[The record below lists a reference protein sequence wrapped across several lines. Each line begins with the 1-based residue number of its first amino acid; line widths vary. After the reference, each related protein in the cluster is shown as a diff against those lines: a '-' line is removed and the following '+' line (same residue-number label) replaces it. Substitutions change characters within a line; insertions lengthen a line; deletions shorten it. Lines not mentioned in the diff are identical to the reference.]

1 MKVICTRNNAEF
13 ELVSKDGGGITLK
26 DLNSGKE
33 RIVNCKS
40 YERFY
45 KEVEEEVVEEVE
57 DLEEEE
63 TEEEVDKEASEDSEE
78 EEVEDA
84 DKDAVEDCE
93 EEEEE
98 VEDADKDAVED
109 SEEEEF
115 EDCEEED
122 EEFEDCEEEDE
133 EFEEEPEPVKPVK
146 PVKRGTKKAEAKKE
160 PKPISPLKDVV
171 ETIVKAA
178 GCTIFVTRVKGF
190 HTIKLDGHMCM
201 AFTFSTKGIVLWLRT
216 KALDGLNI
224 KYKTIKHMFDARI
237 SLTKNNGKTAN
248 FIRKCVAASVEYQKG
263 VNIRRAQKA
272 EALEAA
278 RQKKLEKEEQKKKE
292 AIAEKLGVKPKK
304 AAKKASKKV
313 ETPEVEAEALEGEEE

>member
-13 ELVSKDGGGITLK
+13 ELVSKDGDDITLK

-33 RIVNCKS
+33 RIVNRKS

-45 KEVEEEVVEEVE
+45 KEVEEVE

-63 TEEEVDKEASEDSEE
+63 TEEEVDEEASEDSEE

-84 DKDAVEDCE
+84 DEDT
-93 EEEEE
+93 
-98 VEDADKDAVED
+98 V
-109 SEEEEF
+109 

-122 EEFEDCEEEDE
+122 EES
-133 EFEEEPEPVKPVK
+133 EEEPEPVK

-160 PKPISPLKDVV
+160 PKPKKEKKVKEPKAPRQISPLKDVV

-224 KYKTIKHMFDARI
+224 EYKTMKHMFDARI
-237 SLTKNNGKTAN
+237 SLTEDNEKTAN
-248 FIRKCVAASVEYQKG
+248 LIRKCVAASVEYQKG
-263 VNIRRAQKA
+263 VNTRKAQKA

-313 ETPEVEAEALEGEEE
+313 ETPEVEAEALEDEEE

>member
-13 ELVSKDGGGITLK
+13 ELVSKDGDDITLK

-33 RIVNCKS
+33 RIVNRKS

-63 TEEEVDKEASEDSEE
+63 IEEEVDEEASEDSEE

-84 DKDAVEDCE
+84 DEDAVEDCE
-93 EEEEE
+93 EE
-98 VEDADKDAVED
+98 
-109 SEEEEF
+109 
-115 EDCEEED
+115 D
-122 EEFEDCEEEDE
+122 EES
-133 EFEEEPEPVKPVK
+133 EEEPEPVK

-160 PKPISPLKDVV
+160 PKPKKEKKVKEPKAPRQISPLKDVV

-224 KYKTIKHMFDARI
+224 EYKTMKHMFDARI
-237 SLTKNNGKTAN
+237 SLTEDNEKTAN
-248 FIRKCVAASVEYQKG
+248 LIRKCVAASVEYQKG
-263 VNIRRAQKA
+263 VNTRKAQKA

-313 ETPEVEAEALEGEEE
+313 ETPEVEAEALEDEEE

>member
-13 ELVSKDGGGITLK
+13 ELVSKDGDDITLK

-33 RIVNCKS
+33 RIVNRKS

-84 DKDAVEDCE
+84 DEAAV
-93 EEEEE
+93 
-98 VEDADKDAVED
+98 
-109 SEEEEF
+109 

-122 EEFEDCEEEDE
+122 EES
-133 EFEEEPEPVKPVK
+133 EEEPEPVK

-160 PKPISPLKDVV
+160 PKPKKEKKVKEPKAPRQISPLKDVV

-224 KYKTIKHMFDARI
+224 EYKTMKHMFDARI
-237 SLTKNNGKTAN
+237 SLTEDNEKTAN
-248 FIRKCVAASVEYQKG
+248 LIRKCVAASVEYQKG
-263 VNIRRAQKA
+263 VNTRKAQKA

-313 ETPEVEAEALEGEEE
+313 ETPEVEAEALEDEEE

>member
-1 MKVICTRNNAEF
+1 MKTLQNLFRKCGNIMKVICTRNNAEF
-13 ELVSKDGGGITLK
+13 ELVSKDGDDITLK

-33 RIVNCKS
+33 RIVNRKS

-45 KEVEEEVVEEVE
+45 KEVEEEVVEEIE

-84 DKDAVEDCE
+84 DEDAVEDCE
-93 EEEEE
+93 EE
-98 VEDADKDAVED
+98 
-109 SEEEEF
+109 
-115 EDCEEED
+115 D
-122 EEFEDCEEEDE
+122 EES
-133 EFEEEPEPVKPVK
+133 EEEPEPEPVK

-160 PKPISPLKDVV
+160 PKPKKEKKVKEPKAPRQISPLKDVV

-224 KYKTIKHMFDARI
+224 EYKTMKHMFDARI
-237 SLTKNNGKTAN
+237 SLTEDNEKTAN
-248 FIRKCVAASVEYQKG
+248 LIRKCVAASVEYQKG
-263 VNIRRAQKA
+263 VNTRKAQKA

-313 ETPEVEAEALEGEEE
+313 ETPEVEAEALEDEEE

>member
-13 ELVSKDGGGITLK
+13 ELVSKDGDDITLK

-33 RIVNCKS
+33 RIVNRKS

-63 TEEEVDKEASEDSEE
+63 TEEEVDEEASEDSEE

-84 DKDAVEDCE
+84 DEDAVEDCE
-93 EEEEE
+93 EE
-98 VEDADKDAVED
+98 
-109 SEEEEF
+109 
-115 EDCEEED
+115 D
-122 EEFEDCEEEDE
+122 EES
-133 EFEEEPEPVKPVK
+133 EEEPEPVK

-160 PKPISPLKDVV
+160 PKSKKEKKVKKPKAPRQISPLKDVV

-224 KYKTIKHMFDARI
+224 EYKTMKHMFDARI
-237 SLTKNNGKTAN
+237 SLTEDNEKTAN
-248 FIRKCVAASVEYQKG
+248 LIRKCVAASVEYQKG
-263 VNIRRAQKA
+263 VNTRKAQKA

-313 ETPEVEAEALEGEEE
+313 ETPEVEAEALEDEEE

>member
-13 ELVSKDGGGITLK
+13 ELVSKDGDDITLK

-33 RIVNCKS
+33 RIVNRKS

-63 TEEEVDKEASEDSEE
+63 TEEEVDEEASEDSEE

-84 DKDAVEDCE
+84 DEDT
-93 EEEEE
+93 
-98 VEDADKDAVED
+98 V
-109 SEEEEF
+109 

-122 EEFEDCEEEDE
+122 EES
-133 EFEEEPEPVKPVK
+133 EEEPEPVK

-160 PKPISPLKDVV
+160 PKPKKEKKVKKPKAPRQISPLKDVV
-171 ETIVKAA
+171 EIIVKAA

-201 AFTFSTKGIVLWLRT
+201 AFTFSTKGIVLWLRS

-224 KYKTIKHMFDARI
+224 EYKTMKHMFDARI
-237 SLTKNNGKTAN
+237 SLTEDNEKTAN
-248 FIRKCVAASVEYQKG
+248 LIRKCVAASVEYQKG
-263 VNIRRAQKA
+263 VNTRKAQKA

-313 ETPEVEAEALEGEEE
+313 ETPEVEAEALEDEEE

>member
-13 ELVSKDGGGITLK
+13 ELVSKDGDDITLK

-33 RIVNCKS
+33 RIVNRKS

-84 DKDAVEDCE
+84 DEDAVEDCE
-93 EEEEE
+93 EE
-98 VEDADKDAVED
+98 D
-109 SEEEEF
+109 
-115 EDCEEED
+115 
-122 EEFEDCEEEDE
+122 
-133 EFEEEPEPVKPVK
+133 EEPEPVK
-146 PVKRGTKKAEAKKE
+146 PVKRGTKKAEVKKE
-160 PKPISPLKDVV
+160 PKPKKEKKEKKVKEPKAPRQISPLKDVV

-224 KYKTIKHMFDARI
+224 EYKTMKHMFDARI
-237 SLTKNNGKTAN
+237 SLTEDNEKTAN
-248 FIRKCVAASVEYQKG
+248 LIRKCVAASVEYQKG
-263 VNIRRAQKA
+263 VNTRKAQKA

-313 ETPEVEAEALEGEEE
+313 ETPEVEAEALEDEEE

>member
-13 ELVSKDGGGITLK
+13 ELVSKDGDDITLK

-33 RIVNCKS
+33 RIVNRKS

-63 TEEEVDKEASEDSEE
+63 TEEEVDEEASEDSEE

-84 DKDAVEDCE
+84 DEDAVEDCE
-93 EEEEE
+93 EE
-98 VEDADKDAVED
+98 
-109 SEEEEF
+109 
-115 EDCEEED
+115 D
-122 EEFEDCEEEDE
+122 EES
-133 EFEEEPEPVKPVK
+133 EEEPEPVK

-160 PKPISPLKDVV
+160 PKPKKEKKVKEPKAPRQISPLKDVV

-224 KYKTIKHMFDARI
+224 EYKTMKHMFDARI
-237 SLTKNNGKTAN
+237 SLTEDNEKTAN
-248 FIRKCVAASVEYQKG
+248 LIRKCVAASVEYQKG
-263 VNIRRAQKA
+263 VNTRKAQKA

-313 ETPEVEAEALEGEEE
+313 ETPEVEAEALEDEEE

>member
-1 MKVICTRNNAEF
+1 MKVICTRNNVEF
-13 ELVSKDGGGITLK
+13 ELVSKDGDDITLK

-33 RIVNCKS
+33 RIVNRKS

-63 TEEEVDKEASEDSEE
+63 TEEEVDEEASEDSEE

-84 DKDAVEDCE
+84 D
-93 EEEEE
+93 
-98 VEDADKDAVED
+98 EDAA
-109 SEEEEF
+109 

-122 EEFEDCEEEDE
+122 EES
-133 EFEEEPEPVKPVK
+133 EEEPEPVK

-160 PKPISPLKDVV
+160 PKPKKEKKVKEPKAPRQISPLKDVV

-224 KYKTIKHMFDARI
+224 EYKTMKHMFDARI
-237 SLTKNNGKTAN
+237 SLTEDNEKTAN
-248 FIRKCVAASVEYQKG
+248 LIRKCVAASVEYQKG
-263 VNIRRAQKA
+263 VNTRKAQKA

-313 ETPEVEAEALEGEEE
+313 ETPEVEAKVLEDEEE

>member
-13 ELVSKDGGGITLK
+13 ELVSKDGDDITLK

-33 RIVNCKS
+33 RIVNRKS

-63 TEEEVDKEASEDSEE
+63 TEEEVDEEASEDSEE

-84 DKDAVEDCE
+84 DEDAVEDCE
-93 EEEEE
+93 EE
-98 VEDADKDAVED
+98 
-109 SEEEEF
+109 
-115 EDCEEED
+115 D
-122 EEFEDCEEEDE
+122 EES
-133 EFEEEPEPVKPVK
+133 EEEPEPVK

-160 PKPISPLKDVV
+160 PKPKKEKKVKEPKAPRQISPLKDVV

-224 KYKTIKHMFDARI
+224 EYKTMKHMFDARI
-237 SLTKNNGKTAN
+237 SLTEDNEKTAN
-248 FIRKCVAASVEYQKG
+248 LIRKCVAASVEYQKG
-263 VNIRRAQKA
+263 VNTRKAQKA

-313 ETPEVEAEALEGEEE
+313 ETPEVEAEALEDKEE

>member
-13 ELVSKDGGGITLK
+13 ELVSKDGDDITLK

-33 RIVNCKS
+33 RIVNRKS

-57 DLEEEE
+57 DFEEEE
-63 TEEEVDKEASEDSEE
+63 TEEEVDEEASEDFEE

-84 DKDAVEDCE
+84 DEDAV
-93 EEEEE
+93 
-98 VEDADKDAVED
+98 
-109 SEEEEF
+109 
-115 EDCEEED
+115 
-122 EEFEDCEEEDE
+122 EDCEEEDE

-146 PVKRGTKKAEAKKE
+146 RGTKKAEAKKE
-160 PKPISPLKDVV
+160 PKPKKEKKVKEPKAPRQISPLKDVV

-224 KYKTIKHMFDARI
+224 EYKTMKHMFDARI
-237 SLTKNNGKTAN
+237 SLTEDNEKTAN
-248 FIRKCVAASVEYQKG
+248 LIRKCVAASVEYQKG
-263 VNIRRAQKA
+263 VNTRKAQKA

-313 ETPEVEAEALEGEEE
+313 ETPEVEAEALEDEEE

>member
-13 ELVSKDGGGITLK
+13 ELVSKDGDDITLK

-33 RIVNCKS
+33 RIVNRKS

-84 DKDAVEDCE
+84 DEDAVEDCE
-93 EEEEE
+93 EE
-98 VEDADKDAVED
+98 
-109 SEEEEF
+109 
-115 EDCEEED
+115 D
-122 EEFEDCEEEDE
+122 EES
-133 EFEEEPEPVKPVK
+133 EEEPEPVK

-160 PKPISPLKDVV
+160 PKPKKEKKVKEPKAPRQISPLKDVV

-190 HTIKLDGHMCM
+190 QTIKLDGHMCM

-224 KYKTIKHMFDARI
+224 EYKTMKHMFDARI
-237 SLTKNNGKTAN
+237 SLTEDNEKTAN
-248 FIRKCVAASVEYQKG
+248 LIRKCVAASVEYQKG
-263 VNIRRAQKA
+263 VNTRKAQKA

-313 ETPEVEAEALEGEEE
+313 ETPEVEAEALEDEEE

>member
-13 ELVSKDGGGITLK
+13 ELVSKDGDDITLK

-33 RIVNCKS
+33 RIVNRKS

-63 TEEEVDKEASEDSEE
+63 TEEEVDEEASEDSEE

-84 DKDAVEDCE
+84 DEDTVEDCE
-93 EEEEE
+93 EE
-98 VEDADKDAVED
+98 DKV
-109 SEEEEF
+109 
-115 EDCEEED
+115 
-122 EEFEDCEEEDE
+122 
-133 EFEEEPEPVKPVK
+133 
-146 PVKRGTKKAEAKKE
+146 KE
-160 PKPISPLKDVV
+160 PKAPRQISPLKDVV

-190 HTIKLDGHMCM
+190 QTIKLDGHMCM

-224 KYKTIKHMFDARI
+224 EYKTMKHMFDARI
-237 SLTKNNGKTAN
+237 SLTEDNEKTAN
-248 FIRKCVAASVEYQKG
+248 LIRKCVAASVEYQKG
-263 VNIRRAQKA
+263 VNTRKAQKA

-313 ETPEVEAEALEGEEE
+313 ETPEVEAEALEDEEE

>member
-13 ELVSKDGGGITLK
+13 ELVSKDGDDITLK

-33 RIVNCKS
+33 RIVNRKS

-45 KEVEEEVVEEVE
+45 KEVEEEEVEEVE

-84 DKDAVEDCE
+84 DEDAV
-93 EEEEE
+93 
-98 VEDADKDAVED
+98 
-109 SEEEEF
+109 
-115 EDCEEED
+115 
-122 EEFEDCEEEDE
+122 EDCEEEDE

-146 PVKRGTKKAEAKKE
+146 RGTKKAEAKKE
-160 PKPISPLKDVV
+160 PKPKKEKKVKEPKAPRQISPLKDVV

-224 KYKTIKHMFDARI
+224 EYKTMKHMFDARI
-237 SLTKNNGKTAN
+237 SLTEDNEKTAN
-248 FIRKCVAASVEYQKG
+248 LIRKCVAASVEYQKG
-263 VNIRRAQKA
+263 VNTRKAQKA

-313 ETPEVEAEALEGEEE
+313 ETPEVEAEALEDEEE

>member
-13 ELVSKDGGGITLK
+13 ELVSKDGDDITLK

-33 RIVNCKS
+33 RIVNRKS

-84 DKDAVEDCE
+84 DEDAV
-93 EEEEE
+93 
-98 VEDADKDAVED
+98 
-109 SEEEEF
+109 
-115 EDCEEED
+115 
-122 EEFEDCEEEDE
+122 EDCEEEDE

-146 PVKRGTKKAEAKKE
+146 RGTKKAEAKKE
-160 PKPISPLKDVV
+160 PKPKKEKKVKEPKAPRQISPLKDVV

-224 KYKTIKHMFDARI
+224 EYKTMKHMFDARI
-237 SLTKNNGKTAN
+237 SLTEDNEKTAN
-248 FIRKCVAASVEYQKG
+248 LIRKCVAASVEYQKG
-263 VNIRRAQKA
+263 VNTRKAQKA

-292 AIAEKLGVKPKK
+292 AIDEKLGVKPKK

-313 ETPEVEAEALEGEEE
+313 ETPEVEAEALEDEEE

>member
-13 ELVSKDGGGITLK
+13 ELVSKDGDDITLK
-26 DLNSGKE
+26 DLNSSKE
-33 RIVNCKS
+33 RIVNRKS

-84 DKDAVEDCE
+84 DEDT
-93 EEEEE
+93 
-98 VEDADKDAVED
+98 V
-109 SEEEEF
+109 
-115 EDCEEED
+115 
-122 EEFEDCEEEDE
+122 EDCEEEDE

-146 PVKRGTKKAEAKKE
+146 RGTKKAEAKKE
-160 PKPISPLKDVV
+160 PKPKKEKKVKEPKAPRQISPLKDVV

-224 KYKTIKHMFDARI
+224 EYKTMKHMFDARI
-237 SLTKNNGKTAN
+237 SLTEDNEKTAN
-248 FIRKCVAASVEYQKG
+248 LIRKCVAASVEYQKG
-263 VNIRRAQKA
+263 VNTRKAQKA

-313 ETPEVEAEALEGEEE
+313 ETPEVEAEALEDEEE

>member
-1 MKVICTRNNAEF
+1 VKTLQNLFRKCGNIMKVICTRNNAEF
-13 ELVSKDGGGITLK
+13 ELVSKDGDDITLK

-33 RIVNCKS
+33 RIVNRKS

-45 KEVEEEVVEEVE
+45 KEVEEVE

-84 DKDAVEDCE
+84 DEDAVEDCE
-93 EEEEE
+93 EE
-98 VEDADKDAVED
+98 
-109 SEEEEF
+109 
-115 EDCEEED
+115 D
-122 EEFEDCEEEDE
+122 EES
-133 EFEEEPEPVKPVK
+133 EEEPEPVK

-160 PKPISPLKDVV
+160 PKPKKEKKVKEPKAPRQISPLKDVV

-224 KYKTIKHMFDARI
+224 EYKTMKHMFDARI
-237 SLTKNNGKTAN
+237 SLTEDNEKTAN
-248 FIRKCVAASVEYQKG
+248 LIRKCVAASVEYQKG
-263 VNIRRAQKA
+263 VNTRKAQKA

-313 ETPEVEAEALEGEEE
+313 ETPEVEAEALEDEEE

>member
-13 ELVSKDGGGITLK
+13 ELVSKDGDDITLK

-33 RIVNCKS
+33 RIVNRKS

-63 TEEEVDKEASEDSEE
+63 TEEEVDEEASEDSEE

-84 DKDAVEDCE
+84 DEDT
-93 EEEEE
+93 
-98 VEDADKDAVED
+98 V
-109 SEEEEF
+109 

-122 EEFEDCEEEDE
+122 EES
-133 EFEEEPEPVKPVK
+133 EEEPEPVK

-160 PKPISPLKDVV
+160 PKPKKEKKVKEPKVPRQISPLKDVV
-171 ETIVKAA
+171 ETIVKTA

-224 KYKTIKHMFDARI
+224 EYKTMKHMFDARI
-237 SLTKNNGKTAN
+237 SLTEDNEKTAN
-248 FIRKCVAASVEYQKG
+248 LIRKCVAASVEYQKG
-263 VNIRRAQKA
+263 VNTRKAQKA

-313 ETPEVEAEALEGEEE
+313 ETPEVEAEALEDEEE

>member
-13 ELVSKDGGGITLK
+13 ELVSKDGDDITLK

-33 RIVNCKS
+33 RIVNRKS

-63 TEEEVDKEASEDSEE
+63 TEEEVDEEASEDSEE
-78 EEVEDA
+78 EVEDA
-84 DKDAVEDCE
+84 DEDAVEDCE
-93 EEEEE
+93 EE
-98 VEDADKDAVED
+98 
-109 SEEEEF
+109 
-115 EDCEEED
+115 D
-122 EEFEDCEEEDE
+122 EES
-133 EFEEEPEPVKPVK
+133 EEEPEPVK

-160 PKPISPLKDVV
+160 PKPKKEKKVKEPKASRQISPLKDVV

-224 KYKTIKHMFDARI
+224 EYKTMKHMFDARI
-237 SLTKNNGKTAN
+237 SLTEDNEKTAN
-248 FIRKCVAASVEYQKG
+248 LIRKCVAASVEYQKG
-263 VNIRRAQKA
+263 VNTRKAQKA

-313 ETPEVEAEALEGEEE
+313 ETPEVEAEALEDEEE

>member
-13 ELVSKDGGGITLK
+13 ELVSKDGDDITLK

-63 TEEEVDKEASEDSEE
+63 TEEEVDEEASEDSEE

-84 DKDAVEDCE
+84 DEDT
-93 EEEEE
+93 
-98 VEDADKDAVED
+98 V
-109 SEEEEF
+109 

-122 EEFEDCEEEDE
+122 EES
-133 EFEEEPEPVKPVK
+133 EEEPEPVK

-160 PKPISPLKDVV
+160 PKPKKEKKVKEPKAPRQISLLKDVV

-224 KYKTIKHMFDARI
+224 EYKTMKHMFDARI
-237 SLTKNNGKTAN
+237 SLTEDNEKTAN
-248 FIRKCVAASVEYQKG
+248 LIRKCVAASVEYQKG
-263 VNIRRAQKA
+263 VNTRKAQKA

-304 AAKKASKKV
+304 ASKKV
-313 ETPEVEAEALEGEEE
+313 ETPEVEAEALEDEEE

>member
-13 ELVSKDGGGITLK
+13 ELVSKDGDDITLK

-33 RIVNCKS
+33 RIVNRKS

-63 TEEEVDKEASEDSEE
+63 TEEEVDEEASEDSEE

-84 DKDAVEDCE
+84 DEDAVEDCE
-93 EEEEE
+93 EE
-98 VEDADKDAVED
+98 
-109 SEEEEF
+109 
-115 EDCEEED
+115 D
-122 EEFEDCEEEDE
+122 EES
-133 EFEEEPEPVKPVK
+133 EEEPEPVK

-160 PKPISPLKDVV
+160 PKPKKEKKVKKPKAPRQISPLKDVV

-224 KYKTIKHMFDARI
+224 EYKTMKHMFDARI
-237 SLTKNNGKTAN
+237 SLTEANEKTAN
-248 FIRKCVAASVEYQKG
+248 LIRKCVAASVEYQKG
-263 VNIRRAQKA
+263 VNTRKAQKA

-313 ETPEVEAEALEGEEE
+313 ETPEVEAEALEDEEE

>member
-13 ELVSKDGGGITLK
+13 ELVSKDGDDITLK

-33 RIVNCKS
+33 RIVNRKS

-84 DKDAVEDCE
+84 DEDAV
-93 EEEEE
+93 
-98 VEDADKDAVED
+98 
-109 SEEEEF
+109 
-115 EDCEEED
+115 
-122 EEFEDCEEEDE
+122 EDCEEEDE

-146 PVKRGTKKAEAKKE
+146 RGTKKAEAKKE
-160 PKPISPLKDVV
+160 PKSKKEKKVKEPKAPRQISPLKDVV

-224 KYKTIKHMFDARI
+224 EYKTMKHMFDARI
-237 SLTKNNGKTAN
+237 SLTEDNEKTAN
-248 FIRKCVAASVEYQKG
+248 LIRKCVAASVEYQKG
-263 VNIRRAQKA
+263 VNTSKAQKA

-313 ETPEVEAEALEGEEE
+313 ETPEVEAEALKDEEE

>member
-13 ELVSKDGGGITLK
+13 ELVSKDGDDITLK

-33 RIVNCKS
+33 RIVNRKS

-63 TEEEVDKEASEDSEE
+63 TEEEVDEEASEDSEE

-84 DKDAVEDCE
+84 DEDAV
-93 EEEEE
+93 
-98 VEDADKDAVED
+98 
-109 SEEEEF
+109 
-115 EDCEEED
+115 
-122 EEFEDCEEEDE
+122 EDCEEEDE

-146 PVKRGTKKAEAKKE
+146 RGTKKAEAKKE
-160 PKPISPLKDVV
+160 PKPKKEKKVKEPKAPRQISPLKDVV

-224 KYKTIKHMFDARI
+224 EYKTMKHMFGARI
-237 SLTKNNGKTAN
+237 SLTEDNEKTAN

-263 VNIRRAQKA
+263 VNTRKAQKA

-278 RQKKLEKEEQKKKE
+278 RLKKLEKEEQKKKE

-313 ETPEVEAEALEGEEE
+313 ETPEVEAEALEDEEE

>member
-13 ELVSKDGGGITLK
+13 ELVSKDGDDITLK

-33 RIVNCKS
+33 RIVNRKS

-84 DKDAVEDCE
+84 DEDAVEDCE
-93 EEEEE
+93 EEDEE
-98 VEDADKDAVED
+98 
-109 SEEEEF
+109 SEEE
-115 EDCEEED
+115 
-122 EEFEDCEEEDE
+122 
-133 EFEEEPEPVKPVK
+133 
-146 PVKRGTKKAEAKKE
+146 PVKRGTKKVEAKKE
-160 PKPISPLKDVV
+160 PKPKKEKKVKEPKAPRQISPLKDVV

-224 KYKTIKHMFDARI
+224 EYKTMKHMFDARI
-237 SLTKNNGKTAN
+237 SLTEDNEKTAN
-248 FIRKCVAASVEYQKG
+248 LIRKCVAASVEYQKG
-263 VNIRRAQKA
+263 VNTRKAQKA

-313 ETPEVEAEALEGEEE
+313 ETPEVEAEALEDEEE

>member
-13 ELVSKDGGGITLK
+13 ELVSKDGDDITLK

-33 RIVNCKS
+33 RIVNRKS

-84 DKDAVEDCE
+84 DEDAVEDCE
-93 EEEEE
+93 EE
-98 VEDADKDAVED
+98 
-109 SEEEEF
+109 
-115 EDCEEED
+115 D
-122 EEFEDCEEEDE
+122 EES
-133 EFEEEPEPVKPVK
+133 EEEPEPVK

-160 PKPISPLKDVV
+160 PKPKKEKKVKEPKAPPQISPLKDFV

-224 KYKTIKHMFDARI
+224 EYKTMKHMFDARI
-237 SLTKNNGKTAN
+237 SLTEDNEKTAN
-248 FIRKCVAASVEYQKG
+248 LIRKCVAASVEYQKG
-263 VNIRRAQKA
+263 VNTRKAQKA

-313 ETPEVEAEALEGEEE
+313 ETPEVEAEALEDEEE

>member
-13 ELVSKDGGGITLK
+13 ELVSKDGDDITLK

-33 RIVNCKS
+33 RIVNRKS

-45 KEVEEEVVEEVE
+45 KEVEEEAIEEVE
-57 DLEEEE
+57 NLEEEE
-63 TEEEVDKEASEDSEE
+63 IEEEVDEEASEDSEE

-84 DKDAVEDCE
+84 D
-93 EEEEE
+93 
-98 VEDADKDAVED
+98 EDAA
-109 SEEEEF
+109 

-122 EEFEDCEEEDE
+122 EES
-133 EFEEEPEPVKPVK
+133 EEEPEPVK

-160 PKPISPLKDVV
+160 PKPKKEKKVKEPKAPRQISPLKDVV

-224 KYKTIKHMFDARI
+224 EYKTMKHMFDARI
-237 SLTKNNGKTAN
+237 SLTEDNEKTAN
-248 FIRKCVAASVEYQKG
+248 LIRKCVAASVEYQKG
-263 VNIRRAQKA
+263 VNTRKAQKA

-313 ETPEVEAEALEGEEE
+313 ETPEVEAEALEDEEE

>member
-13 ELVSKDGGGITLK
+13 ELVSKDGDDITLK

-33 RIVNCKS
+33 RIVNRKS

-84 DKDAVEDCE
+84 DEDAVEDC
-93 EEEEE
+93 
-98 VEDADKDAVED
+98 K
-109 SEEEEF
+109 
-115 EDCEEED
+115 
-122 EEFEDCEEEDE
+122 EEDE

-146 PVKRGTKKAEAKKE
+146 RGTKKAKAKKE
-160 PKPISPLKDVV
+160 PKPKKEKKVKEPKAPRQISPLKDVV

-224 KYKTIKHMFDARI
+224 EYKTMKHMFDARI
-237 SLTKNNGKTAN
+237 SLTEDNEKTAN
-248 FIRKCVAASVEYQKG
+248 LIRKCVAASVEYQKG
-263 VNIRRAQKA
+263 VNTRKAQKA

-313 ETPEVEAEALEGEEE
+313 ETPEVEAEALEDEEE

>member
-13 ELVSKDGGGITLK
+13 ELVSKDGDDITLK

-33 RIVNCKS
+33 RIVNRKS

-45 KEVEEEVVEEVE
+45 KEVEEEVVEEVK

-63 TEEEVDKEASEDSEE
+63 TEEEVDEEASEDSEE

-84 DKDAVEDCE
+84 DEDAVEDCE
-93 EEEEE
+93 EE
-98 VEDADKDAVED
+98 
-109 SEEEEF
+109 
-115 EDCEEED
+115 D
-122 EEFEDCEEEDE
+122 EES
-133 EFEEEPEPVKPVK
+133 EEEPEPVK

-160 PKPISPLKDVV
+160 PKPKKEKKVKEPKAPRQISPLKDVV

-224 KYKTIKHMFDARI
+224 EYKTMKHMFDARI
-237 SLTKNNGKTAN
+237 SLTEDNEKTAN
-248 FIRKCVAASVEYQKG
+248 LIRKCVAASVEYQKG
-263 VNIRRAQKA
+263 VNTRKAQKA

-313 ETPEVEAEALEGEEE
+313 ETPEVEAEALEDEEE

>member
-1 MKVICTRNNAEF
+1 MKTLQNLFRKCGNIMKVICTRNNAEF
-13 ELVSKDGGGITLK
+13 ELVSKDGDDITLK

-33 RIVNCKS
+33 RIVNRKS

-84 DKDAVEDCE
+84 DEDAVEDCE
-93 EEEEE
+93 EE
-98 VEDADKDAVED
+98 
-109 SEEEEF
+109 
-115 EDCEEED
+115 D
-122 EEFEDCEEEDE
+122 EES
-133 EFEEEPEPVKPVK
+133 EEEPEPVK

-160 PKPISPLKDVV
+160 PKPKKEKKVKEPKAPRQISPLKDVV

-224 KYKTIKHMFDARI
+224 EYKTMKHMFDARI
-237 SLTKNNGKTAN
+237 SLTEDNEKTAN
-248 FIRKCVAASVEYQKG
+248 LIRKCVAASVEYQKG
-263 VNIRRAQKA
+263 VNTRKAQKA

-313 ETPEVEAEALEGEEE
+313 ETPEVEAEALEDEEE

>member
-13 ELVSKDGGGITLK
+13 ELVSKDGDDITLK

-33 RIVNCKS
+33 RIVNRKS

-45 KEVEEEVVEEVE
+45 KEVEEEVVEKVE

-63 TEEEVDKEASEDSEE
+63 TEEEVDEEASEDSEE

-84 DKDAVEDCE
+84 DKDTV
-93 EEEEE
+93 
-98 VEDADKDAVED
+98 
-109 SEEEEF
+109 

-122 EEFEDCEEEDE
+122 EES
-133 EFEEEPEPVKPVK
+133 EEEPEPVK

-160 PKPISPLKDVV
+160 PKPKKEKKVKEPKAPRQISPLKDVV

-224 KYKTIKHMFDARI
+224 EYKTMKHMFDARI
-237 SLTKNNGKTAN
+237 SLTEDNEKTAN
-248 FIRKCVAASVEYQKG
+248 LIRKCVAASVEYQKG
-263 VNIRRAQKA
+263 VNTRKAQKA

-313 ETPEVEAEALEGEEE
+313 ETPEVEAEALEDKEE

>member
-13 ELVSKDGGGITLK
+13 ELVSKDGDDITLK

-33 RIVNCKS
+33 RIVNRKS

-63 TEEEVDKEASEDSEE
+63 TEEEVDEEASEDSEE

-84 DKDAVEDCE
+84 DEDAVEDCE
-93 EEEEE
+93 EE
-98 VEDADKDAVED
+98 
-109 SEEEEF
+109 
-115 EDCEEED
+115 D
-122 EEFEDCEEEDE
+122 EES
-133 EFEEEPEPVKPVK
+133 EEEPEPVK

-160 PKPISPLKDVV
+160 PKSKKEKKVKEPKAPRQISPLKDVV

-224 KYKTIKHMFDARI
+224 EYKTMKHMFDARI
-237 SLTKNNGKTAN
+237 SLTEDNEKTAN
-248 FIRKCVAASVEYQKG
+248 LIRKCVAASVEYQKG
-263 VNIRRAQKA
+263 VNTRKAQKA

-304 AAKKASKKV
+304 AAKKASKK
-313 ETPEVEAEALEGEEE
+313 

>member
-1 MKVICTRNNAEF
+1 MKVICTRNNVEF
-13 ELVSKDGGGITLK
+13 ELVSKDGDDITLK

-33 RIVNCKS
+33 RIVNRKS

-63 TEEEVDKEASEDSEE
+63 TEEEVDEEASEDSEE
-78 EEVEDA
+78 EVEDA
-84 DKDAVEDCE
+84 DEDAVEDCE
-93 EEEEE
+93 EE
-98 VEDADKDAVED
+98 
-109 SEEEEF
+109 
-115 EDCEEED
+115 D
-122 EEFEDCEEEDE
+122 EES
-133 EFEEEPEPVKPVK
+133 EEEPEPVK

-160 PKPISPLKDVV
+160 PKPKKEKKVKEPKAPRQISPLKDVV

-224 KYKTIKHMFDARI
+224 EYKTMKHMFDARI
-237 SLTKNNGKTAN
+237 SLTEDNEKTAN
-248 FIRKCVAASVEYQKG
+248 LIRKCVAASVEYQKG
-263 VNIRRAQKA
+263 VNTRKAQKA

-313 ETPEVEAEALEGEEE
+313 ETPEVEAEALEDEEE

>member
-13 ELVSKDGGGITLK
+13 ELVSKDGDDITLK

-84 DKDAVEDCE
+84 DEDAV
-93 EEEEE
+93 
-98 VEDADKDAVED
+98 
-109 SEEEEF
+109 
-115 EDCEEED
+115 
-122 EEFEDCEEEDE
+122 EDCEEEDE

-146 PVKRGTKKAEAKKE
+146 RGTKKAEAKKE
-160 PKPISPLKDVV
+160 PKPKKEKKVKEPKAPRQISPLKDVV

-224 KYKTIKHMFDARI
+224 EYKTMKHMFDARI
-237 SLTKNNGKTAN
+237 SLTEDNEKTAN

-263 VNIRRAQKA
+263 VNTRKAQKA

-313 ETPEVEAEALEGEEE
+313 ETPEVEAEALEDEEE

>member
-13 ELVSKDGGGITLK
+13 ELVSKDGDDITLK

-33 RIVNCKS
+33 RIVNRKS

-63 TEEEVDKEASEDSEE
+63 TEEEVDEEASEDSEE

-84 DKDAVEDCE
+84 DEDAV
-93 EEEEE
+93 
-98 VEDADKDAVED
+98 
-109 SEEEEF
+109 
-115 EDCEEED
+115 
-122 EEFEDCEEEDE
+122 EDCEEEDE

-146 PVKRGTKKAEAKKE
+146 RGTKKAEAKKE
-160 PKPISPLKDVV
+160 PKPKKEKKVKEPKAPRQISPLKDVV

-224 KYKTIKHMFDARI
+224 EYKTMKHMFDARI
-237 SLTKNNGKTAN
+237 SLTEDNGKTAN
-248 FIRKCVAASVEYQKG
+248 LIRKCVAASVEYQKG
-263 VNIRRAQKA
+263 VNTRKAQKA

-313 ETPEVEAEALEGEEE
+313 ETPEVEAEALEDEEE

>member
-13 ELVSKDGGGITLK
+13 ELVSKDGDDITLK

-33 RIVNCKS
+33 RIVNRKS

-63 TEEEVDKEASEDSEE
+63 TEEEVDEEAFEDSEE

-84 DKDAVEDCE
+84 DEDAVEDCE
-93 EEEEE
+93 EE
-98 VEDADKDAVED
+98 
-109 SEEEEF
+109 
-115 EDCEEED
+115 D
-122 EEFEDCEEEDE
+122 EES
-133 EFEEEPEPVKPVK
+133 EEEPEPVK

-160 PKPISPLKDVV
+160 PKPKKKKKVKEPKAPRQISPLKDVV

-224 KYKTIKHMFDARI
+224 EYKTMKHMFDARI
-237 SLTKNNGKTAN
+237 SLTEDNEKTAN
-248 FIRKCVAASVEYQKG
+248 LIRKCVAASVEYQKG
-263 VNIRRAQKA
+263 VNTRKAQKA

-304 AAKKASKKV
+304 AVKKASKKV
-313 ETPEVEAEALEGEEE
+313 ETPEVEAEALEDEEE

>member
-1 MKVICTRNNAEF
+1 MKVICTRNNTEF
-13 ELVSKDGGGITLK
+13 ELVSKDGDGITLK

-33 RIVNCKS
+33 RIVNRKS

-63 TEEEVDKEASEDSEE
+63 TEEEVDEEASEDFEE

-84 DKDAVEDCE
+84 DEDAV
-93 EEEEE
+93 
-98 VEDADKDAVED
+98 
-109 SEEEEF
+109 
-115 EDCEEED
+115 
-122 EEFEDCEEEDE
+122 EDCEEEDE

-146 PVKRGTKKAEAKKE
+146 RGTKKAEAKKE
-160 PKPISPLKDVV
+160 PKPKKVKEPKAPRQISPLKDVV

-224 KYKTIKHMFDARI
+224 EYKTMKHMFDARI
-237 SLTKNNGKTAN
+237 SLTEDKEKTAN
-248 FIRKCVAASVEYQKG
+248 LIRKCVAASVEYQKG
-263 VNIRRAQKA
+263 VNTRKAQKA

-304 AAKKASKKV
+304 AEKKASKKV
-313 ETPEVEAEALEGEEE
+313 ETPEVEAEALEDEEE

>member
-1 MKVICTRNNAEF
+1 MKVICTRNNVEF
-13 ELVSKDGGGITLK
+13 ELVSKDGDDITLK

-33 RIVNCKS
+33 RIVNRKS

-63 TEEEVDKEASEDSEE
+63 TEEEVDEEASEDSEE

-84 DKDAVEDCE
+84 DEDAVEDCE
-93 EEEEE
+93 EE
-98 VEDADKDAVED
+98 
-109 SEEEEF
+109 
-115 EDCEEED
+115 D
-122 EEFEDCEEEDE
+122 EES
-133 EFEEEPEPVKPVK
+133 EEEPELVK

-160 PKPISPLKDVV
+160 PKPKKEKKVKEPKAPRQISPLKDVV

-224 KYKTIKHMFDARI
+224 EYKTMKHMFDARI
-237 SLTKNNGKTAN
+237 SLTEDNEKTAN
-248 FIRKCVAASVEYQKG
+248 LIRKCVAASVEYQKG
-263 VNIRRAQKA
+263 VNTRKAQKA

-313 ETPEVEAEALEGEEE
+313 ETPEVEAEALEDEEE

>member
-13 ELVSKDGGGITLK
+13 ELVSKDGDGITLK

-33 RIVNCKS
+33 RIVNRKS

-84 DKDAVEDCE
+84 DEDAVEDCE
-93 EEEEE
+93 EE
-98 VEDADKDAVED
+98 
-109 SEEEEF
+109 
-115 EDCEEED
+115 D
-122 EEFEDCEEEDE
+122 EES
-133 EFEEEPEPVKPVK
+133 EEEPEPVK

-160 PKPISPLKDVV
+160 KKVKEPKAPRQISPLKDVV

-224 KYKTIKHMFDARI
+224 EYKTMKHMFDARI
-237 SLTKNNGKTAN
+237 SLTEDNEKTAN
-248 FIRKCVAASVEYQKG
+248 LIRKCVAASVEYQKG
-263 VNIRRAQKA
+263 VNTRKAQKA

-313 ETPEVEAEALEGEEE
+313 ETPEVEAEALEDEEE

>member
-13 ELVSKDGGGITLK
+13 ELVSKDGDDITLK

-33 RIVNCKS
+33 RIVNRKS

-45 KEVEEEVVEEVE
+45 KEVEEVE

-84 DKDAVEDCE
+84 DEDAV
-93 EEEEE
+93 
-98 VEDADKDAVED
+98 
-109 SEEEEF
+109 
-115 EDCEEED
+115 
-122 EEFEDCEEEDE
+122 EDCEEEDE

-146 PVKRGTKKAEAKKE
+146 RGTKKAEAKKE
-160 PKPISPLKDVV
+160 PKPKKEKKVKEPKAPRQISPLKDVV

-224 KYKTIKHMFDARI
+224 EYKTMKHMFDARI
-237 SLTKNNGKTAN
+237 SLTEDNEKTAN
-248 FIRKCVAASVEYQKG
+248 LIRKCVAASVEYQKG
-263 VNIRRAQKA
+263 VNTRKAQKA

-313 ETPEVEAEALEGEEE
+313 ETPEVEAEALEDEEE

>member
-13 ELVSKDGGGITLK
+13 ELVSKDGDDITLK
-26 DLNSGKE
+26 DLNSSKE
-33 RIVNCKS
+33 RIVNRKS

-84 DKDAVEDCE
+84 DEDAV
-93 EEEEE
+93 
-98 VEDADKDAVED
+98 
-109 SEEEEF
+109 
-115 EDCEEED
+115 
-122 EEFEDCEEEDE
+122 EDCEEEDE

-146 PVKRGTKKAEAKKE
+146 RGTKKAEAKKE
-160 PKPISPLKDVV
+160 PKPKKEKKVKEPKAPRQISPLKDVV

-224 KYKTIKHMFDARI
+224 EYKTMKHMFDARI
-237 SLTKNNGKTAN
+237 SLTEDNGKTAN
-248 FIRKCVAASVEYQKG
+248 LIRKCVAASVEYQKG
-263 VNIRRAQKA
+263 VNTRKAQKA

-313 ETPEVEAEALEGEEE
+313 ETPEVEAEALEDEEE